1 MDRIYVRGHGFRT
14 LLALLLLGAVSSASA
29 SAAITTTGTVKYSW
43 TIPAGFTAHIAT
55 NYLPGAATFSTGS
68 GTIRQSTSAGSGTC
82 TSTAADAYN
91 SFTLTFG
98 ALTPGTGPTGCTY
111 LQGLGISVNTN
122 DANGYAIYEAVDT
135 PNAGAQF
142 GVCVFPDGGTAS
154 ASTPASSLAAA
165 PAAATFTGATATGCA
180 GSGVLLN
187 TASGTITN
195 PGGAGDVGSTTA
207 ARSSAL
213 PSAALFSVPA
223 GTPANGTN
231 FYGEDVQ
238 LNIPGGAPS
247 LASDTQALIV
257 YFVPG

>member
-1 MDRIYVRGHGFRT
+1 MRT
-14 LLALLLLGAVSSASA
+14 LLAALLLGAVGTTSV
-29 SAAITTTGTVKYSW
+29 SAAVTSTGSVKYSW

-55 NYLPGAATFSTGS
+55 NYLPGVASFQSGS

-82 TSTAADAYN
+82 TTSAADTYN

-122 DANGYAIYEAVDT
+122 DANGYAVYEAVDT

-142 GVCVFPDGGTAS
+142 GICVFSDGGTAT
-154 ASTPASSLAAA
+154 ATTPASALSAA
-165 PAAATFTGATATGCA
+165 PAAATFSGASATGCS
-180 GSGVLLN
+180 GSGVLLPS
-187 TASGTITN
+187 AAGTITN
-195 PGGAGDVGSTTA
+195 PGGAGDVGSGTA

-213 PSAALFSVPA
+213 PSSALFSVPA
-223 GTPANGTN
+223 GAPANGTN